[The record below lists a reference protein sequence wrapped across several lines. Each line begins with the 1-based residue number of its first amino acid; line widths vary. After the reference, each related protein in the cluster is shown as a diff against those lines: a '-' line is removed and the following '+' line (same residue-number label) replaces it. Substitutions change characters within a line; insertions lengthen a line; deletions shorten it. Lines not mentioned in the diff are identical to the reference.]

1 MKKTKIKKW
10 IDDLEKAVEQK
21 YGKKGEIMTF
31 EVKTCM
37 DPKGNMFAH
46 VEAVV
51 DFEGDDN
58 SYKVAKDYD
67 L

>member
-1 MKKTKIKKW
+1 MKKTYIKNR

-46 VEAVV
+46 VEAIV

-58 SYKVAKDYD
+58 SYKVSVDYE

>member
-1 MKKTKIKKW
+1 MKKTYIKKR
-10 IDDLEKAVEQK
+10 IDDLVKAAELK
-21 YGKKGEIMTF
+21 YGKKAEIMTF

-37 DPKGNMFAH
+37 DPKGNMFSH

>member
-1 MKKTKIKKW
+1 MKKTYIKKR
-10 IDDLEKAVEQK
+10 IDDLDKAVEQK